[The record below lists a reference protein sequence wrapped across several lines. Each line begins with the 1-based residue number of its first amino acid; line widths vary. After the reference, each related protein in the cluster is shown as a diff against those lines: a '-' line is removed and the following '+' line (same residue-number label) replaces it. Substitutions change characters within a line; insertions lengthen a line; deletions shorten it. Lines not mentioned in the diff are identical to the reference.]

1 MMGERDSLSEQMG
14 TVKRQTRACYEYL
27 REINEKT
34 SFYLYDGIEEDGLPI
49 DNWLLNL
56 DDYEEMFVLCDLLDS
71 SISTIQRA
79 FEKLKASY
87 TTNITK
93 ETLKKTEEKISKI
106 DEKYEKSIIDFCK
119 ETDEI
124 FMKDEEM

>member
-1 MMGERDSLSEQMG
+1 MGERNSLSEQMG
-14 TVKRQTRACYEYL
+14 IVKRQTRFCYEYL
-27 REINEKT
+27 RCINET
-34 SFYLYDGIEEDGLPI
+34 ISFYLYDGIEEDGLPI

-71 SISTIQRA
+71 SISAI
-79 FEKLKASY
+79 KKALEQHKVSY